1 MSVEKSLIMKMNR
14 EGAITNQRA
23 VSLMRAFARRDD
35 GYGVS
40 DEAITSELMISE
52 RELVEF
58 KATYYGIE
66 IFNAQAVDVDVFQ
79 IQRADSGFYRRFGCA
94 PVAVK
99 DGVTHVLV
107 VDYNNAV
114 AEGLKGKYGRHIA
127 YQVSARQLQQ
137 YLDRGLGGQRLG
149 ASSSGGFSAGLVKG
163 RATRAGDVL
172 S

>member
-14 EGAITNQRA
+14 EGVITSQKA
-23 VSLMRAFARRDD
+23 VSLMREFARRDD
-35 GYGVS
+35 GYGGNE
-40 DEAITSELMISE
+40 DTIMSELMISE
-52 RELVEF
+52 RELTEF
-58 KATYYGIE
+58 KAAYYGIE
-66 IFNAQAVDVDVFQ
+66 IFNKQTVDVDVFQ
-79 IQRADSGFYRRFGCA
+79 LQRADSGFYRRFGCA

-99 DGVTHVLV
+99 DGVTHVMV
-107 VDYNNAV
+107 VDYNNSV

-163 RATRAGDVL
+163 RATQADDVL